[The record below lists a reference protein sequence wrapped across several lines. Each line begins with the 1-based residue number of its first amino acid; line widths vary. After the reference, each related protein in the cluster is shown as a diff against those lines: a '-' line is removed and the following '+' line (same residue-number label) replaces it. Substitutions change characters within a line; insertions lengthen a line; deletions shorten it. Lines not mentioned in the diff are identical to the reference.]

1 MAHEI
6 ARLPKGSAIKKK
18 FAIFNPSLMTTNPQ
32 FLVRFVQQN
41 PTFRIAELESCAK
54 LCDISITQ
62 PLRFIEYEDAVPFA
76 VLELENDA
84 VATTLVKRSI
94 LTQ

>member
-1 MAHEI
+1 MKLLSLKRI
-6 ARLPKGSAIKKK
+6 SIQKK
-18 FAIFNPSLMTTNPQ
+18 FAIFTPSVMTTDPQ

-62 PLRFIEYEDAVPFA
+62 PLRFIEYEDTVPFA
-76 VLELENDA
+76 VLELENEA
-84 VATTLVKRSI
+84 VATALVKRSI
-94 LTQ
+94 LTQYHS